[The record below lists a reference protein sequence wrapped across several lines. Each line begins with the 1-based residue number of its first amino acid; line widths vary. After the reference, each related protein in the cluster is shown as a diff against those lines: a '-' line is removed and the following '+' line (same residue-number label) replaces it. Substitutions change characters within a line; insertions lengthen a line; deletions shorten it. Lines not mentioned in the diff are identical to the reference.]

1 MRNRNITMTDNANI
15 ITTGTGKEG
24 LWPGSTFYPAQTIAP
39 DALIFSQTSVGGT
52 ISGDGPVARIPYIKD
67 GLDAAI
73 VAEGTRIAETDPD
86 LSEMYVHTHKIAI
99 LTPISNE
106 AADYAQTTSLIQAG
120 MVKAITD
127 KADRLLLQGDE
138 AGIKGLALTP
148 DMIDA
153 GDINAATGLNPL
165 LDAIG
170 KVGDNGGSPTGII
183 MGYSTW
189 ASLLK
194 LTDRNDRPLIATDM
208 ANSPTPAIYGIPI
221 ILNMQT
227 PAGTILLN
235 DSSQVLSAA
244 SQAAV
249 ATSDQAYFANDSLA
263 IRVTMRLG
271 FGVLRPN
278 RLARLT
284 INTATTPTSS
294 K

>member
-1 MRNRNITMTDNANI
+1 
-15 ITTGTGKEG
+15 
-24 LWPGSTFYPAQTIAP
+24 
-39 DALIFSQTSVGGT
+39 
-52 ISGDGPVARIPYIKD
+52 
-67 GLDAAI
+67 
-73 VAEGTRIAETDPD
+73 
-86 LSEMYVHTHKIAI
+86 
-99 LTPISNE
+99 
-106 AADYAQTTSLIQAG
+106 

-165 LDAIG
+165 LNAIG

-208 ANSPTPAIYGIPI
+208 ANSPTPAIYGILI

-227 PAGTILLN
+227 SADTILLN
-235 DSSQVLSAA
+235 DSSRVLSAA

-249 ATSDQAYFANDSLA
+249 ATSDQAYVANDSMA

-284 INTATTPTSS
+284 VNKTPA
-294 K
+294 KQ

>member
-1 MRNRNITMTDNANI
+1 MARRH
-15 ITTGTGKEG
+15 
-24 LWPGSTFYPAQTIAP
+24 LLPRPADHPRRAHLLP
-39 DALIFSQTSVGGT
+39 DQRRRQHQRRRTRRTHPL
-52 ISGDGPVARIPYIKD
+52 

-86 LSEMYVHTHKIAI
+86 LSEMYVHTHKIAV

-106 AADYAQTTSLIQAG
+106 AAEYDQTVNLIQAG

-127 KADRLLLQGDE
+127 KADRLLLQGDQ
-138 AGIKGLALTP
+138 GDIKGLALTP

-153 GDINAATGLNPL
+153 GDINETTGLTPL

-189 ASLLK
+189 ANLLK
-194 LTDRNDRPLIATDM
+194 LNDKNNRPLIATDV

-235 DSSQVLSAA
+235 DSSQVLSAV
-244 SQAAV
+244 SQAAI
-249 ATSDQAYFANDSLA
+249 ASSDQAYFANDSIAL
-263 IRVTMRLG
+263 RVTMRLG

-284 INTATTPTSS
+284 VNKTPA

>member
-1 MRNRNITMTDNANI
+1 MTDTTNI

-24 LWPGSTFYPAQTIAP
+24 LWPGGTFYPAQQITP
-39 DALIFSQTSVGGT
+39 DALIFSQTSVGGS

-73 VAEGTRIAETDPD
+73 VAEGTRITETDPD
-86 LSEMYVHTHKIAI
+86 LSEMYVHTHKIAV

-106 AADYAQTTSLIQAG
+106 AAEYTQTTSLIQAG
-120 MVKAITD
+120 MVKAITG
-127 KADRLLLQGDE
+127 KADRLLLQGDQ
-138 AGIKGLALTP
+138 GDIKGLALTP

-153 GDINAATGLNPL
+153 GDINETTGLTPL

-183 MGYSTW
+183 MGYGTW

-194 LTDRNDRPLIATDM
+194 LNDKNNRPLIATDV

-235 DSSQVLSAA
+235 DSSQVLSAV
-244 SQAAV
+244 SQAAI
-249 ATSDQAYFANDSLA
+249 ASSDQAYFANDSIAL
-263 IRVTMRLG
+263 RVTMRLG

-284 INTATTPTSS
+284 VNKTPA

>member
-1 MRNRNITMTDNANI
+1 MRNRNTTMTDTANI

-73 VAEGTRIAETDPD
+73 VAEGTRITETDPD

-106 AADYAQTTSLIQAG
+106 AADHTQTTSLIQAG

-284 INTATTPTSS
+284 VNKTPA